1 MEEGKTYTVTLE
13 EVDYNML
20 LACTQV
26 MPTVRNFLANN
37 GQAQIAHLF
46 QGLFDVL
53 TKIPIQSEIKEVK
66 KVKAS

>member
-53 TKIPIQSEIKEVK
+53 TKIPMQSEIKELK

>member
-20 LACTQV
+20 LACTQA

-46 QGLFDVL
+46 QGLFNVL
-53 TKIPIQSEIKEVK
+53 TKIPAQSEIKKPK
-66 KVKAS
+66 KIKVS

>member
-1 MEEGKTYTVTLE
+1 MEEGKTYTITLK

-53 TKIPIQSEIKEVK
+53 TKIPMQSEIKELK
-66 KVKAS
+66 KAKAS